1 MSMAITLWIRDTS
14 LRLHDENMKIT
25 RETMNKM
32 GASSGVYTVEAED
45 DYGWK
50 QKVAGKKESLTWL
63 I

>member
-1 MSMAITLWIRDTS
+1 MRM
-14 LRLHDENMKIT
+14 T